1 MLKRL
6 LWFFLF
12 IIYAVILV
20 VLLIGCPYIGT
31 QGFIHDVESW
41 PFGLCIYLNS
51 TESSSDSDTYHVY
64 FEVEWTNGTEE
75 TTSFG
80 ESYLVYTADEL
91 YPGMNETC
99 YIDPSTIYD
108 EMIMVYQQEWLND
121 LDDTYWNYFP
131 YSCIIVGVILL
142 LSFAYHWVDYN
153 GKGKVRNCSEICQI
167 MEEKWKEAMNLMDE
181 YLDPGFRDA
190 NSKLKNFLY
199 VSMAFPQDNMLL
211 TTQGNYTPEGVD
223 NLVRTELEEPISK
236 FYEEYEPCLK
246 EKVLNWFN
254 DQGIANTSK
263 EYLAFSSS
271 SDKIK
276 SSRETVIPI
285 LIVILCLIVV
295 ITIPILLGLLLY
307 MVVFSVQAV
316 LELHGDPSSLK
327 LRMIIFPIQ
336 SGVLIFGTCLLC
348 LSTFSLGIK
357 AITSLFPS
365 AGKVSFLLKEWI
377 GDTIECDG
385 STWIVS
391 NRSYTVETSRYKLT
405 ISKIL
410 LPSSEYVW
418 KIGISFNSSLPTT
431 SFPSIKVE

>member
-1 MLKRL
+1 MG
-6 LWFFLF
+6 
-12 IIYAVILV
+12 AV
-20 VLLIGCPYIGT
+20 
-31 QGFIHDVESW
+31 
-41 PFGLCIYLNS
+41 
-51 TESSSDSDTYHVY
+51 
-64 FEVEWTNGTEE
+64 
-75 TTSFG
+75 
-80 ESYLVYTADEL
+80 
-91 YPGMNETC
+91 
-99 YIDPSTIYD
+99 
-108 EMIMVYQQEWLND
+108 
-121 LDDTYWNYFP
+121 
-131 YSCIIVGVILL
+131 
-142 LSFAYHWVDYN
+142 
-153 GKGKVRNCSEICQI
+153 
-167 MEEKWKEAMNLMDE
+167 
-181 YLDPGFRDA
+181 
-190 NSKLKNFLY
+190 
-199 VSMAFPQDNMLL
+199 PQDNMLL

-223 NLVRTELEEPISK
+223 NLVRTELEGPISK

-377 GDTIECDG
+377 
-385 STWIVS
+385 VS